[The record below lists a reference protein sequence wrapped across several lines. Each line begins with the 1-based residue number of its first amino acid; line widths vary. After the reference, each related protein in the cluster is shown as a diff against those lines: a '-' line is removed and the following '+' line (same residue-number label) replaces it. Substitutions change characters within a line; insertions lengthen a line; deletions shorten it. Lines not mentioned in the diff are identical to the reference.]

1 LPSKV
6 DIRNLITYVISKLSD
21 MEASFGKTKL
31 VKLLYLID
39 LEFYRLYSRKLTE
52 FEWIFYHYGPYAYA
66 IDDVLKQL
74 DLDIPQDVVVTAAGH
89 KANIFKFPKHLNTE
103 FEDLLSSSQKSVV
116 DRILNEWGTEELNPL
131 LSYVYFHTEP
141 MQDAQRSET
150 LDFSKIS
157 HPSLQTVKRTAQI
170 PEEQTQNLQRKF
182 KEIKGYRLRSI
193 YQSLNPKPR
202 FDDVFMHSLASLESD
217 EQYFVPKGEIKI
229 DNDFKEQ
236 VRQQTQ

>member
-1 LPSKV
+1 
-6 DIRNLITYVISKLSD
+6 
-21 MEASFGKTKL
+21 MEVSFGKTKL

-52 FEWIFYHYGPYAYA
+52 FEWVFYYYGPYAYA

-74 DLDIPQDVVVTAAGH
+74 DLDIPQEVVVTAAGH
-89 KANIFKFPKHLNTE
+89 KANIFKFPKYLTAE
-103 FEDLLSSSQKSVV
+103 FEDKSSNLQKSVV
-116 DRILNEWGTEELNPL
+116 DRILNEWGPEELNPL

-141 MQDAQRSET
+141 MQDAQRGEI

-157 HPSLQTVKRTAQI
+157 RPSLQTVKKTVQI
-170 PEEQTQNLQRKF
+170 PEEQTQNLRRKF
-182 KEIKGYRLRSI
+182 KEIKKYRLRSI

-202 FDDVFMHSLASLESD
+202 FDDVFMHSLVSLESD
-217 EQYFVPKGEIKI
+217 EQYFVPKGEIEI

-236 VRQQTQ
+236 IRQQTQ

>member
-1 LPSKV
+1 MPSTV
-6 DIRNLITYVISKLSD
+6 DIRNLIAYVISKLTD

-52 FEWIFYHYGPYAYA
+52 FEWIFYYYGPYADA

-74 DLDIPQDVVVTAAGH
+74 DLDIPQEVVVTATGH
-89 KANIFKFPKHLNTE
+89 KANIFKFPKYLTTE
-103 FEDLLSSSQKSVV
+103 FEDKSSNLQKSVV
-116 DRILNEWGTEELNPL
+116 DRILNEWGPEELNPL

-141 MQDAQRSET
+141 MQDAQRGEI

-157 HPSLQTVKRTAQI
+157 HPSLQTVKRIVRI
-170 PEEQTQNLQRKF
+170 PEEQTQNLRGKF
-182 KEIKGYRLRSI
+182 KEIKDYRLRSI

-217 EQYFVPKGEIKI
+217 EQYFVPEGEIKI
-229 DNDFKEQ
+229 DNDFIEQ